1 MRKITEHVSTMI
13 QSSSYDTITGD
24 LLITFQGG
32 NQYNYYMV
40 TEQDYQEF
48 IGSESI
54 GQGFNAHIRKYEG
67 VKLVTEDKQNEEYT
81 QING

>member
-13 QSSSYDTITGD
+13 QSSNYDTITGD

-32 NQYNYYMV
+32 NQYNYKMV

-48 IGSESI
+48 IGS
-54 GQGFNAHIRKYEG
+54 
-67 VKLVTEDKQNEEYT
+67 
-81 QING
+81 